1 MEYLTNINDIQN
13 LYNSN
18 RNNKE
23 YETYEKYLSIYF
35 EKPSSKDIYTRS
47 YEDGKFILTEIK
59 NPKKK
64 ISIESAKYTNLFDLY
79 KNLKLYND
87 IILDKISLLIEK
99 PTNINDNDREK
110 FKELKE
116 NYVLYNKKVQ
126 EIDELNKNHLEKLE
140 KLIIDKIDESLL
152 MAKYYNERN
161 LIFKE
166 IKNEIPKTSK
176 DEIIKLFHNHKNKI
190 PEQSIINKT
199 AKILEI
205 PSNDIEN
212 WLKWVEKCYQYL
224 MIKKSIYQKISEI
237 EEINKNFKYRF
248 ENFIIKKP
256 IIEN

>member
-1 MEYLTNINDIQN
+1 M
-13 LYNSN
+13 
-18 RNNKE
+18 
-23 YETYEKYLSIYF
+23 
-35 EKPSSKDIYTRS
+35 
-47 YEDGKFILTEIK
+47 
-59 NPKKK
+59 
-64 ISIESAKYTNLFDLY
+64 
-79 KNLKLYND
+79 
-87 IILDKISLLIEK
+87 
-99 PTNINDNDREK
+99 
-110 FKELKE
+110 KE

-190 PEQSIINKT
+190 PEQSTINKT
-199 AKILEI
+199 AKNLEI